1 MSTDRDN
8 FEFALSQYADGTLNE
23 LEKRAVEERL
33 MNDAEGR
40 LLVSDFARIDLML
53 RNSREL
59 PEMDFDVFA
68 NKISAAIEAEE
79 AHVAAPIR
87 LHLYRWAGGLA
98 AAAALAIA
106 AVVGF
111 RTQPPT
117 SNHGLTQPT
126 EIVAQGTPVEG
137 SAVIAGPSIETASAA
152 PAIKIG
158 VGPSEILAKRGDTLS
173 LGEEAIAPRPPKV
186 VIGSAALPNGGDV
199 RPY

>member
-1 MSTDRDN
+1 MTSDRDN

-23 LEKRAVEERL
+23 LEKRVVEERL
-33 MNDAEGR
+33 LTDAEGR

-59 PEMDFDVFA
+59 PAMDFDAFA
-68 NKISAAIEAEE
+68 DRISAAIESEE
-79 AHVAAPIR
+79 APVAAPIR

-98 AAAALAIA
+98 AAAAVAIA
-106 AVVGF
+106 AFVGL
-111 RTQPPT
+111 RPHSPAPAQ
-117 SNHGLTQPT
+117 LAQPT
-126 EIVAQGTPVEG
+126 EIVAKG
-137 SAVIAGPSIETASAA
+137 SAVIAGPSVETASAA

-158 VGPSEILAKRGDTLS
+158 VGPSDILAKRGDTLS

-186 VIGSAALPNGGDV
+186 VIGSAASPNTGDV

>member
-1 MSTDRDN
+1 MTSDRDN

-23 LEKRAVEERL
+23 LEKRVVEERL
-33 MNDAEGR
+33 LTDAEGR

-59 PEMDFDVFA
+59 PAMDFDAFA
-68 NKISAAIEAEE
+68 DRISAAIESEE
-79 AHVAAPIR
+79 APVAAPIR

-98 AAAALAIA
+98 AAAAVAIA
-106 AVVGF
+106 AFVGL
-111 RTQPPT
+111 RPHSPAPGQ
-117 SNHGLTQPT
+117 LAQPT
-126 EIVAQGTPVEG
+126 EIVAKG
-137 SAVIAGPSIETASAA
+137 SAVIAGPSVETASAA

-158 VGPSEILAKRGDTLS
+158 VGPSDILAKRGDTLS

-186 VIGSAALPNGGDV
+186 VIGSAASPNTGDV

>member
-1 MSTDRDN
+1 MTSDRDN

-23 LEKRAVEERL
+23 LEKRVVEERL
-33 MNDAEGR
+33 LTDAEGR

-59 PEMDFDVFA
+59 PAMDFDAFA
-68 NKISAAIEAEE
+68 DRISAAIESEE
-79 AHVAAPIR
+79 APVAAPIR

-98 AAAALAIA
+98 AAAAVAIA
-106 AVVGF
+106 AFVGLHPHATKPTPF
-111 RTQPPT
+111 SPPPYAT
-117 SNHGLTQPT
+117 R
-126 EIVAQGTPVEG
+126 G

-158 VGPSEILAKRGDTLS
+158 VGPSDILAKRGDTLS

-186 VIGSAALPNGGDV
+186 VIGSAASPNTGDV

>member
-1 MSTDRDN
+1 MTSDRDN

-23 LEKRAVEERL
+23 LEKRVVEERL
-33 MNDAEGR
+33 LTDAEGR

-59 PEMDFDVFA
+59 PAMDFDAFA
-68 NKISAAIEAEE
+68 GRISAAIESEE
-79 AHVAAPIR
+79 APVAAPIR

-98 AAAALAIA
+98 AAAAVAIA
-106 AVVGF
+106 AFVGL
-111 RTQPPT
+111 RPHSPAPGQ
-117 SNHGLTQPT
+117 LAQPT
-126 EIVAQGTPVEG
+126 EIVAKG
-137 SAVIAGPSIETASAA
+137 SAVIAGPSVETASAA

-158 VGPSEILAKRGDTLS
+158 VGPSDILAKRGDTLS

-186 VIGSAALPNGGDV
+186 VIGSAASPNTGDV